1 MNQTERKKIM
11 NRIYAALLERGYRPM
26 DQIIGYILTDDPSYI
41 TNHNGARRMI
51 ADIDQHDLVH
61 DMLMGFFSS
70 EDMRSR
76 GTPVEWTKADPK

>member
-51 ADIDQHDLVH
+51 VDIDRHDLLC
-61 DMLMGFFSS
+61 DLLSDYFSA
-70 EDMRSR
+70 EI
-76 GTPVEWTKADPK
+76 GNTV

>member
-51 ADIDQHDLVH
+51 ADIDRHDLLC
-61 DMLMGFFSS
+61 DLLSDYFS
-70 EDMRSR
+70 
-76 GTPVEWTKADPK
+76 VEIGNTV